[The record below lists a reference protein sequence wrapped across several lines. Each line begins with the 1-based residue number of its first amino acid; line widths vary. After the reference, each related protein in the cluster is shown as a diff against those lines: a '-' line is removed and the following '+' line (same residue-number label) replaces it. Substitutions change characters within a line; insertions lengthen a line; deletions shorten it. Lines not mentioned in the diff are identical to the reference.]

1 MNCWAV
7 ESTDV
12 KKNAIQVFVLL
23 VLWKKHSLVIVEEMK
38 ERLVVVMVN
47 KYNWE
52 NTLDITAVKINATR
66 KYGKRKSKMHQKTN
80 IFSIDCINAR
90 NTVVKSLVIHVQPLL
105 SLVHLILPK

>member
-1 MNCWAV
+1 MNYWAV
-7 ESTDV
+7 ESIDV
-12 KKNAIQVFVLL
+12 KGNAIQVFVLL

-52 NTLDITAVKINATR
+52 NTLDITAVKINAT
-66 KYGKRKSKMHQKTN
+66 Y
-80 IFSIDCINAR
+80 CINAR